1 MSIYDRHSTFDPD
14 PEEAV
19 LKRKFNKFWVKL
31 RALFRPFLKRDSAQ
45 KKKQPSGDF
54 SNNTDR
60 YYSDPQLRLSAYVH
74 PDAPGM
80 PETRL
85 CRAIIN
91 RHYPAALNR
100 PVKTEIYSMTFYLQV
115 PADDSFPEQ
124 AKVSLLELYLDEM
137 GQQKVFMDLTS
148 PTWEADTLERVKQLL
163 AAMTL

>member
-1 MSIYDRHSTFDPD
+1 MSIYDKHSTFHPD
-14 PEEAV
+14 PEEAA

-31 RALFRPFLKRDSAQ
+31 RSLFRPFLKRDSAQ
-45 KKKQPSGDF
+45 KKKQPSGYF

-60 YYSDPQLRLSAYVH
+60 YYSDPQLRLNAYVG

-80 PETRL
+80 PDTRL

-91 RHYPAALNR
+91 RHYPAALNK
-100 PVKTEIYSMTFYLQV
+100 PVKTEIYSMTFYLQASV
-115 PADDSFPEQ
+115 NDLFPGQ
-124 AKVSLLELYLDEM
+124 VKGSMLELYLNDM
-137 GQQKVFMDLTS
+137 GQQKVLMDLTS

>member
-1 MSIYDRHSTFDPD
+1 MSIYDRHSTFNPD

-31 RALFRPFLKRDSAQ
+31 RSLFRPFLKRDPAQ
-45 KKKQPSGDF
+45 KKKQPSGYF

-60 YYSDPQLRLSAYVH
+60 YYADPQLRLSAYIH
-74 PDAPGM
+74 PAAPGM

-100 PVKTEIYSMTFYLQV
+100 PVKTEIYSMTFYLRA
-115 PADDSFPEQ
+115 PANECPEQ
-124 AKVSLLELYLDEM
+124 RKVSLLELYLNDM
-137 GQQKVFMDLTS
+137 GQQKVVMDLTS
-148 PTWEADTLERVKQLL
+148 PTWEADTLERVEQLL
-163 AAMTL
+163 AVMTL